1 MKSIHFKRLIVYVA
15 LNLFLLAGISVPAA
29 ASIEVVNFTKIEFP
43 PQTVEIQRTDGSV
56 SSARFLSEI
65 ILLQDGRANGGFGI
79 WEQGS
84 ADGLSLYRIVEG
96 KKNGSRFTF
105 KAQRLSPLPTL
116 EITVT
121 FAPAPGPSPTGS
133 VKFTI
138 DGNVANGSPASLTAN
153 GIVNQGSG
161 SIGLLDAYFSF
172 VFINAPLQTVP
183 IASVTDIY
191 ISTFETV
198 GLVFPNVGAIGFLRM
213 NTSAGEPVESFYG
226 TGVYKTIDGGR
237 TWMLAATAE
246 NSLVPGE
253 TIMIMIRPEPD
264 PSEPCRI
271 YDILGTQV
279 NSHLHFEAETLVTN
293 FTIGER

>member
-1 MKSIHFKRLIVYVA
+1 MRYFKQLIVCTA
-15 LNLFLLAGISVPAA
+15 LGFLLFGVRSGSAA
-29 ASIEVVNFTKIEFP
+29 EEVHSTYSKIDFNT
-43 PQTVEIQRTDGSV
+43 QTVVLRNADGTV
-56 SSARFLSEI
+56 SSAKFLSEI

-105 KAQRLSPLPTL
+105 RAQRLSPLPAL

-121 FAPAPGPSPTGS
+121 FAPAQGPSPTGS
-133 VKFTI
+133 VTFFI
-138 DGNVANGSPASLTAN
+138 DGVSRADGGPVSLTAN
-153 GIVNQGSG
+153 GIVNQGSE
-161 SIGLLDAYFSF
+161 SIGLLDAYFTF

-183 IASVTDIY
+183 IASVTDLY
-191 ISTFETV
+191 ISPFNSAA
-198 GLVFPNVGAIGFLRM
+198 LVFPNVGAIGFLKM
-213 NTSAGEPVESFYG
+213 NTSAGQPVEYFYG
-226 TGVYKTIDGGR
+226 TGVYKSIDGGR

-246 NSLVPGE
+246 NSLVPGDSV
-253 TIMIMIRPEPD
+253 MIMIRPHPD

-279 NSHLHFEAETLVTN
+279 NSHLHFEAETLVTR
-293 FTIGER
+293 FKIEER